1 MRFFVL
7 LVGLSA
13 AAAALLKAG
22 YAPVASMP
30 QVGEVQAKLGA
41 DNLAYI
47 GLACAGLG
55 VIFLLMGRILWGFV
69 PNIAIIAAGVFAAI
83 DLLAARGIVKPDQV
97 AKIKPLGVP
106 IGLACAAAVIL
117 SLLLGL
123 VGLNM
128 VII

>member
-7 LVGLSA
+7 LVGLAA

-22 YAPVASMP
+22 YAPVASIP
-30 QVGEVQAKLGA
+30 QAGEVQAKLGA

-47 GLACAGLG
+47 GLVCAGLG
-55 VIFLLMGRILWGFV
+55 VIFLLMGRIVYGFV
-69 PNIAIIAAGVFAAI
+69 PNVAIIAAGLFAAI
-83 DLLAARGIVKPDQV
+83 DMLAARGIVKPEQL
-97 AKIKPLGVP
+97 AKVKPLGVP
-106 IGLACAAAVIL
+106 IGLACAAAVVL
-117 SLLLGL
+117 SLLLGM